1 MKIYKAAGFLGVCSF
16 VAATFSGP
24 AAAETTLARI
34 QRTGELRIGY
44 ANESP
49 FAFTK
54 LDGTVTGESPEV
66 ARKVFAKLGVKK
78 VDTVLTEWGSLIPGL
93 RAGRFDVIASGTY
106 ITPARCQQVAFSE
119 PIDRIQDTVL
129 TLPGNP
135 KGIHSYGDIAKN
147 PALKVSVAAGSVEL
161 SYAKE
166 EGVKDS
172 QILQVADAPEQV
184 QAVLTGRADAAA
196 STDLTL
202 REFADKYKGKVV
214 AEPNF
219 VDDPKH
225 TGYSAFAFRPEDAD
239 LRDSVNKILKSFV
252 GSEEHLST
260 IKPFGF
266 TQKNLPDK
274 TTKDLCGASYQ

>member
-1 MKIYKAAGFLGVCSF
+1 MVATNAG
-16 VAATFSGP
+16 
-24 AAAETTLARI
+24 AETTLERI
-34 QRTGELRIGY
+34 QRTGEVRIGY

-66 ARKVFAKLGVKK
+66 AKQVFAKLGVKK

-135 KGIHSYGDIAKN
+135 KGIHSYPDLAKN
-147 PALKVSVAAGSVEL
+147 PGLKVVVAAGSVEL
-161 SYAKE
+161 AYAKE
-166 EGVKDS
+166 EGVKEG

-184 QAVLTGRADAAA
+184 QAVLAGRADAAA
-196 STDLTL
+196 STNLTL
-202 REFADKYKGKVV
+202 REFADKYKGKVT

-219 VDDPKH
+219 TDNPKH
-225 TGYSAFAFRPEDAD
+225 NGYSAFAFRPEDTD
-239 LRDSVNKILKSFV
+239 LRDAVNKVLKGFV
-252 GSEEHLST
+252 GSEEHLTT
-260 IKPFGF
+260 ISAFGF
-266 TQKNLPDK
+266 NKQNLPDK
-274 TTKDLCGASYQ
+274 TTKELCAGNPQ